1 MTPANEAL
9 LHSHSGR
16 YHSHPASFF
25 TRFDARAVL
34 IVWLVYTV
42 LLISVPKFDV
52 SGVVALASLPLLT
65 LLASGV
71 PMVPIFRRLLYLS
84 PFILFAAVANPFLD
98 RSPFAIVAGV
108 PLSAGLVSG
117 LVIVLKAFVSVLTV
131 LTLAACL
138 PFDHL
143 CHALRRLHAP
153 EAFTTQLML
162 LHRYTF
168 VLAAEGKSMRRAR
181 DIRSFG
187 SKGKG
192 IRTTASLL
200 GALLL
205 RSMTRAGRVHSAML
219 SRGFRGTV
227 SCCQAEHAFNT
238 GDTLFGIG
246 TVGAALLLRIV
257 F

>member
-1 MTPANEAL
+1 MNQANEAL
-9 LHSHSGR
+9 LHSHSGH
-16 YHSHPASFF
+16 YHSHPAAFF
-25 TRFDARAVL
+25 SRFDGRAVL
-34 IVWLVYTV
+34 VAWLAYTV
-42 LLISVPKFDV
+42 ILISVPKFDV
-52 SGVVALASLPLLT
+52 TGAVALSALPVLT
-65 LLASGV
+65 LLASGIPV
-71 PMVPIFRRLLYLS
+71 IPVFRRILYIS
-84 PFILFAAVANPFLD
+84 PFILFAAAANPFLD
-98 RSPFAIVAGV
+98 RAPYAVFAGI
-108 PLSAGLVSG
+108 PISAGLVSG
-117 LVIVLKAFVSVLTV
+117 LVIVLKAFISVLTV

-153 EAFTTQLML
+153 QAFTTQLML

-168 VLAAEGKSMRRAR
+168 VLAAEGKSMQRAR

-192 IRTTASLL
+192 LKTTASLL

-205 RSMTRAGRVHSAML
+205 RSMARAGRVHSAML

-227 SCCQAEHAFNT
+227 SCCQAEHTFNLK
-238 GDTLFGIG
+238 DTLFVIGI
-246 TVGAALLLRIV
+246 VGVSILLRSI

>member
-1 MTPANEAL
+1 
-9 LHSHSGR
+9 
-16 YHSHPASFF
+16 
-25 TRFDARAVL
+25 
-34 IVWLVYTV
+34 
-42 LLISVPKFDV
+42 
-52 SGVVALASLPLLT
+52 
-65 LLASGV
+65 
-71 PMVPIFRRLLYLS
+71 MVPIFRRLLYLS

>member
-1 MTPANEAL
+1 MTPVNEAL
-9 LHSHSGR
+9 LHSHSGH
-16 YHSHPASFF
+16 YHSHPAAFF
-25 TRFDARAVL
+25 ARFDARAVL
-34 IVWLVYTV
+34 FAWLAYTV
-42 LLISVPKFDV
+42 LLISVPKFDLA
-52 SGVVALASLPLLT
+52 GVVALASLPLLT
-65 LLASGV
+65 LLASGT
-71 PMVPIFRRLLYLS
+71 PMRPIFRRIFYLS
-84 PFILFAAVANPFLD
+84 PFILLAAAANPFLD
-98 RSPFAIVAGV
+98 RAPYAVIAGFTI
-108 PLSAGLVSG
+108 SAGLVSG

-131 LTLAACL
+131 LTLSACL

-162 LHRYTF
+162 LYRYTF

-205 RSMTRAGRVHSAML
+205 RSMARAGRVHGAML

-227 SCCQAEHAFNT
+227 SCCQAEHAFNA
-238 GDTLFGIG
+238 GDALFVFG
-246 TVGAALLLRIV
+246 TVGASVLLRSI